1 MALYSWL
8 IVYQQVLIVLH
19 RNVTD
24 LKIIAIQVKATGKM
38 LIIDR
43 ILSMFLLK
51 KTFSGNLCSPPPP
64 PPLPQK
70 SFVCAHIMISAKC
83 FQNHIFI
90 FSLMFSR
97 KLPKVKLKHYQLR
110 DRFYF
115 ENNAL
120 IIRTNQASRQKQ
132 NSISIVSK

>member
-51 KTFSGNLCSPPPP
+51 KTFSGNLCSPPL
-64 PPLPQK
+64 PLPQK

-90 FSLMFSR
+90 FSLMFST

-120 IIRTNQASRQKQ
+120 IIRTNQARVKYK
-132 NSISIVSK
+132 ILFL